1 MDHAEHG
8 ESIGALLAGIAA
20 TLREVGDK
28 LDLVAARVQESP
40 VFFPAP
46 DGAPDG
52 QRIDRLESWA
62 FRAAQDLSRLSER
75 LDKLDGP
82 DPGEPDPPAGPG
94 RRRAPDTDPA
104 AAGRPPLERRQSP
117 ARSARHAGDDR
128 STELGR
134 AVADGASE
142 VSAALNGVAR
152 AARNGSPVTTQITFR
167 DKGIHQTITLPP
179 PALTAENLGLLA
191 PVDDES
197 RPGPADSVPP
207 RNGRPPRLP
216 APGATTPP
224 ADDDRATPARPLNG
238 RAPRLSTPEA
248 TVSRLAEAAGLRPD
262 GTRLDSPRAPEAPA
276 ADQLRAPHPRRA
288 TPTDPATDQPVR
300 GVGANLGTTTGD
312 AAEAAG
318 AAAPG
323 RSAGSD
329 PSASTGIAAAHGAAG
344 SPAGPGSGAPGST
357 AGPSAPHTTTTT
369 GAADLS
375 GGPTGPG
382 APTRTGALPEV
393 APVPAAFT
401 RPDRDAAPGT
411 TVGTGGAAQAPSGA
425 PAATGPDTGRSSGRS
440 RPATGFAATADAGS
454 APADAGFTTTDAR
467 GATTDA
473 GFATADAG
481 SATADAGF
489 TTTDGRAA
497 TADAGFATTDARG
510 ATTDAGAATTDARG
524 ATTDAAFTTTD
535 ARGATADAG
544 FTTTDAR
551 GATTARFAAPGDG
564 VGDSGLQASGRE
576 TGLGPSAAAGSAG
589 ADRAADAGAG
599 ARDGGA
605 DRASRPSPAG
615 LSSAGLS
622 SAGLSPLGADTTPD
636 HSAFAA
642 PHRSAAPADG
652 TYAPRAAASP
662 IPPDP
667 SKTPGS
673 AVASGGSRSGAD
685 PAGPGRAASAP
696 GAPGDPASGPASVVP
711 NPAPGPG
718 GDATSSRT
726 GSPAGRATTFDRAAI
741 AGPVSEGPSAPAP
754 FGARTTGVPATPAG
768 GAPGLA
774 DDRAGA
780 ASPTADREPSPARH
794 RDSGEQ
800 ADRSA
805 VARHGVATG
814 DVPREAA
821 APESAGGGVFGPPSA
836 FVPPS
841 APEAD
846 TAAHPVVSPH
856 GVDPTEITTP
866 VRQGRLSGPLTGRDD
881 VTSPYP
887 SAPAPG
893 TDRPGALDL
902 ARAAMRSPSGDAP
915 AGAPDRA
922 QATGSDR
929 TDDASAPLTGGAHP
943 SIDAGAHTG
952 HGYAA
957 APPLGQ
963 GPAAGSPEPLPHGP
977 TAAPSDPRAT
987 ERRHGGADPA
997 ATPPAALDHGN
1008 AIGSP
1013 AARGHVGAPAGALTG
1028 HGLLDTSSGS
1038 PTDGGLPSSPAGS
1051 SSDRGLSGT
1060 PAGSSTGPGL
1070 TAHTAGSALD
1080 QENPS
1085 IPAGSSSDHR
1095 LSGAPAGSSTGS
1107 GRTANT
1113 AGSPAG
1119 YGLTNP
1125 SAGDPH
1131 GWAAPGRLTGPD
1143 PTGSPA
1149 GSAAD
1154 TELPGARGG
1163 SITGRGQDEATAGP
1177 ADGSGADTAPT
1188 GHRYSDAAGP
1198 RTDRAPADAV
1208 GPATHQGFPHTSAGS
1223 ATTRGGAD
1231 TAGGSA
1237 ADPGQAGGA
1246 AQAPTGRRYADTTA
1260 AAPAPHGHTD
1270 RADDPSTGGG
1280 HGVSWSASPVTDR
1293 TGTSTWG
1300 APGSEDATAH
1310 TADFLPAP
1318 VNGTGIGH
1326 GAPTTPLPLAQ
1337 ALGPVGDGA
1346 PSGDG
1351 PARDRVGS
1359 QEDSGVAGAAA
1370 RPGLTTGTPADRSVV
1385 GPWMAGVAE
1394 PEREDG
1400 DSQWRAG
1407 WALLGDEPPTE
1418 RQAREGDAFGAM
1430 ISTAEHGREG
1440 LGRRAAPEPGLL
1452 ADRDSRQG
1460 TPADQA
1466 RDSSAMFTEFTPR
1479 EQLPGETRSDP
1490 EPPTKT
1496 DAAGITVTGTFRA
1509 FDAESKHVDKLQA
1522 MLEELKRNSGMPPL
1536 PRSKDRD

>member
-1 MDHAEHG
+1 M
-8 ESIGALLAGIAA
+8 
-20 TLREVGDK
+20 
-28 LDLVAARVQESP
+28 
-40 VFFPAP
+40 
-46 DGAPDG
+46 
-52 QRIDRLESWA
+52 
-62 FRAAQDLSRLSER
+62 
-75 LDKLDGP
+75 
-82 DPGEPDPPAGPG
+82 
-94 RRRAPDTDPA
+94 
-104 AAGRPPLERRQSP
+104 
-117 ARSARHAGDDR
+117 
-128 STELGR
+128 
-134 AVADGASE
+134 
-142 VSAALNGVAR
+142 
-152 AARNGSPVTTQITFR
+152 
-167 DKGIHQTITLPP
+167 
-179 PALTAENLGLLA
+179 
-191 PVDDES
+191 
-197 RPGPADSVPP
+197 
-207 RNGRPPRLP
+207 
-216 APGATTPP
+216 
-224 ADDDRATPARPLNG
+224 
-238 RAPRLSTPEA
+238 
-248 TVSRLAEAAGLRPD
+248 
-262 GTRLDSPRAPEAPA
+262 
-276 ADQLRAPHPRRA
+276 
-288 TPTDPATDQPVR
+288 
-300 GVGANLGTTTGD
+300 
-312 AAEAAG
+312 
-318 AAAPG
+318 
-323 RSAGSD
+323 
-329 PSASTGIAAAHGAAG
+329 
-344 SPAGPGSGAPGST
+344 
-357 AGPSAPHTTTTT
+357 
-369 GAADLS
+369 
-375 GGPTGPG
+375 
-382 APTRTGALPEV
+382 
-393 APVPAAFT
+393 
-401 RPDRDAAPGT
+401 
-411 TVGTGGAAQAPSGA
+411 
-425 PAATGPDTGRSSGRS
+425 
-440 RPATGFAATADAGS
+440 
-454 APADAGFTTTDAR
+454 
-467 GATTDA
+467 
-473 GFATADAG
+473 
-481 SATADAGF
+481 
-489 TTTDGRAA
+489 
-497 TADAGFATTDARG
+497 
-510 ATTDAGAATTDARG
+510 
-524 ATTDAAFTTTD
+524 
-535 ARGATADAG
+535 
-544 FTTTDAR
+544 
-551 GATTARFAAPGDG
+551 
-564 VGDSGLQASGRE
+564 
-576 TGLGPSAAAGSAG
+576 
-589 ADRAADAGAG
+589 
-599 ARDGGA
+599 
-605 DRASRPSPAG
+605 
-615 LSSAGLS
+615 
-622 SAGLSPLGADTTPD
+622 
-636 HSAFAA
+636 
-642 PHRSAAPADG
+642 
-652 TYAPRAAASP
+652 
-662 IPPDP
+662 
-667 SKTPGS
+667 
-673 AVASGGSRSGAD
+673 
-685 PAGPGRAASAP
+685 
-696 GAPGDPASGPASVVP
+696 
-711 NPAPGPG
+711 
-718 GDATSSRT
+718 
-726 GSPAGRATTFDRAAI
+726 
-741 AGPVSEGPSAPAP
+741 
-754 FGARTTGVPATPAG
+754 
-768 GAPGLA
+768 
-774 DDRAGA
+774 
-780 ASPTADREPSPARH
+780 
-794 RDSGEQ
+794 
-800 ADRSA
+800 
-805 VARHGVATG
+805 ARHGVATG

-987 ERRHGGADPA
+987 ERRHGGADPV

-1028 HGLLDTSSGS
+1028 HGLLDTSPGS

-1085 IPAGSSSDHR
+1085 IPAGSSPDHR
-1095 LSGAPAGSSTGS
+1095 LSGAPAVSSTGS

-1131 GWAAPGRLTGPD
+1131 GGAAPGRLTGPD
-1143 PTGSPA
+1143 PTGSPTGSPA

-1154 TELPGARGG
+1154 AELPGAPGG

-1177 ADGSGADTAPT
+1177 AGGSGADT
-1188 GHRYSDAAGP
+1188 
-1198 RTDRAPADAV
+1198 
-1208 GPATHQGFPHTSAGS
+1208 
-1223 ATTRGGAD
+1223 
-1231 TAGGSA
+1231 
-1237 ADPGQAGGA
+1237 
-1246 AQAPTGRRYADTTA
+1246 APTGRRYADTTA

-1270 RADDPSTGGG
+1270 RADDPSGAGG

-1300 APGSEDATAH
+1300 APGSEDAAAP

-1359 QEDSGVAGAAA
+1359 QEDSGVAAAAA